1 MPCSYSVTS
10 EDTADFISTYSALP
24 EQLSAMTGIECIDFV
39 SRQFAVLHIPMDD
52 LERPMNFSYYTYSA
66 IPEALFPPG
75 HRQHGGLRDPS
86 RLPDPRLREPGP
98 GRPHR
103 LRGHWHRLSES
114 PVPEG
119 RREFQ
124 DPGDLG
130 PDSGNRR
137 PGSCNRLPA
146 LYGTSIPER
155 RSTRRWRPRIPWPWS
170 RLRTKT
176 ATAPFW
182 RLWQPEERIR
192 TRILPEPPQGLP
204 LPW

>member
-1 MPCSYSVTS
+1 MFLQRHIRRHRRFY
-10 EDTADFISTYSALP
+10 
-24 EQLSAMTGIECIDFV
+24 
-39 SRQFAVLHIPMDD
+39 LHIQCPAGA
-52 LERPMNFSYYTYSA
+52 A
-66 IPEALFPPG
+66 ICHDRHRMHRFCQPPVRRAPHSHGRSGKAHEFFLLYLFGHPEALFPPG

-114 PVPEG
+114 PVPEDG
-119 RREFQ
+119 REFQ

-137 PGSCNRLPA
+137 PGSGKRLPGPLWDPVFQRGDRPGA
-146 LYGTSIPER
+146 GGPGSPGPGPVCR
-155 RSTRRWRPRIPWPWS
+155 RKRPRHLS
-170 RLRTKT
+170 GVCGS
-176 ATAPFW
+176 
-182 RLWQPEERIR
+182 PEERIR
-192 TRILPEPPQGLP
+192 TRILPEPPQRLP